1 MAEITGFFG
10 TRLRSNESLMA
21 VRPAVVA
28 AWSCN
33 VVAWVGLI
41 AHAQE
46 PLSVML
52 AVTTG
57 WCALEGMRLRSFP
70 LVVVSLVNTWWLL
83 A

>member
-1 MAEITGFFG
+1 MAEIAGFFG
-10 TRLRSNESLMA
+10 IRSCIDQSLVA
-21 VRPAVVA
+21 VRPSTIA
-28 AWSCN
+28 AWTCN
-33 VVAWVGLI
+33 VAAWVGLV
-41 AHAQE
+41 ARAQE

-57 WCALEGMRLRSFP
+57 WCAFEGMRLRSFP

>member
-1 MAEITGFFG
+1 MAEIAGFFG
-10 TRLRSNESLMA
+10 TKAGINESLMA
-21 VRPAVVA
+21 VRPSAIA
-28 AWSCN
+28 TWACN
-33 VVAWVGLI
+33 VVAWVALL

-57 WCALEGMRLRSFP
+57 WCALEGMRLRSLP

>member
-1 MAEITGFFG
+1 MAEIAGFFG
-10 TRLRSNESLMA
+10 TRPGINESLMA
-21 VRPAVVA
+21 VRPSVIVA
-28 AWSCN
+28 WICN
-33 VVAWVGLI
+33 VGAWVGII

-57 WCALEGMRLRSFP
+57 WCAFEGMRLRSFP
-70 LVVVSLVNTWWLL
+70 LVVVSLVTTWWLL

>member
-1 MAEITGFFG
+1 MAEIAGFFG
-10 TRLRSNESLMA
+10 TKAGLNELPMA
-21 VRPAVVA
+21 VRPSAIA
-28 AWSCN
+28 TWACN
-33 VVAWVGLI
+33 VVALI
-41 AHAQE
+41 ALLAHVQE

-57 WCALEGMRLRSFP
+57 WCALEGMRLRSLP

>member
-1 MAEITGFFG
+1 MPEIAGYFG
-10 TRLRSNESLMA
+10 IRPNTNNSLMA
-21 VRPAVVA
+21 VRASA
-28 AWSCN
+28 IATWTCN
-33 VVAWVGLI
+33 VVAWVGLL
-41 AHAQE
+41 AHVQE

-57 WCALEGMRLRSFP
+57 WCALEGIRLRSFP